1 MKNHLTKLMHLLKR
15 GHLLVKK
22 RALHVSKKHLKGHGL
37 HHMHHMHHNMN
48 HLSLGSGTP
57 AHIKQWADI
66 SGSGFKKQGN
76 IKAIKPLAFRF

>member
-1 MKNHLTKLMHLLKR
+1 MKTHLTNLLQLLKK

-22 RALHVSKKHLKGHGL
+22 RALHQSRKTLKGHGINTA
-37 HHMHHMHHNMN
+37 MR

-57 AHIKQWADI
+57 AHIKQYADLT
-66 SGSGFKKQGN
+66 GSSIKKQGN

>member
-1 MKNHLTKLMHLLKR
+1 MKNHLTKLMHLLKK

-22 RALHVSKKHLKGHGL
+22 RALHVSKKHLKGHGFI
-37 HHMHHMHHNMN
+37 HNM
-48 HLSLGSGTP
+48 HQLTLGSGTP

-76 IKAIKPLAFRF
+76 IKGIKPLSFRF

>member
-1 MKNHLTKLMHLLKR
+1 MKNHITKLMHLLKK
-15 GHLLVKK
+15 GHLIMKK

-37 HHMHHMHHNMN
+37 HHNMHH
-48 HLSLGSGTP
+48 LTLGSGTP

-76 IKAIKPLAFRF
+76 IKGD